1 MPPTKVKNGLLLPL
15 LYLRLPWMPLIL
27 FCTVLVLGEWK
38 NAKLYLVLSILTAVV
53 ANLFFWGS
61 VVTSVLRHIRL
72 FRMGDAPELRK
83 RMTGTKF
90 GAIPYFILNFAL
102 WFLFTFLFFAASR
115 GTIIFTP
122 LPLLFLLP
130 VVDCI
135 FCVAATSIPA
145 IAYALTLKKQGKLTS
160 GKTVGFILALLIFVA
175 DLIIVAMM
183 AYQKQLRL
191 EQNE

>member
-1 MPPTKVKNGLLLPL
+1 MQPTKMKNGLLLPL
-15 LYLRLPWMPLIL
+15 LYLRLPWMPVIL
-27 FCTVLVLGEWK
+27 FCTVLVLGEWE
-38 NAKLYLVLSILTAVV
+38 NAKLYLVLSILAAVV
-53 ANLFFWGS
+53 VNLFFLGS

-72 FRMGDAPELRK
+72 FRMGDAPALRK
-83 RMTGTKF
+83 RMTRTKF
-90 GAIPYFILNFAL
+90 RAIPYFVLNFVL

-130 VVDCI
+130 VVDCA

-145 IAYALTLKKQGKLTS
+145 IAYALTLKKQGKLAS
-160 GKTVGFILALLIFVA
+160 GQTVGFVIALFLFVA
-175 DLIIVAMM
+175 DIIIVAMM

-191 EQNE
+191 DQPE